1 MEDLSLSFAALASLL
16 VLLLLRVPVGVAL
29 GGVSFLGIWITLGP
43 RSAWGILTA
52 VPYDFIAHW
61 TLSSVPMFLLM
72 GYICFHSQLTDGLF
86 RIARTWLSWMP
97 GGVAVASVGAAAGFS
112 AVTGSSVACAAAM
125 GRIAVPEMLNSNY
138 DKGLA
143 AGTVAAAGT
152 IGSMIPPSILLLLY
166 GIYAELPISKLF
178 IAGLLPGLLTALLY
192 SAMIVIRVKISP
204 QLAPPTATTITWA
217 DRIGA
222 FRGSWPVVALII
234 GVFGGLFSGVFTPT
248 EAGALGAFMSFI
260 IGFAQRTLTL
270 DKIKLAVK
278 ETLVSTAAIFV
289 IAIGANLL
297 TRFLALSGFTD
308 FISEIVV
315 SHDMSQFVLIV
326 GTMGVLF
333 FLGCF
338 LDPIGIM
345 LLTLP
350 VFLPAV
356 TDIGVDLIWFGILM
370 TKLLEIGL
378 ITPPVGLNVFV
389 IKGIVGDRMTTETI
403 FKGILWF
410 LVADIVC
417 VGLLIWFPSISLYLP
432 SLIN

>member
-1 MEDLSLSFAALASLL
+1 M
-16 VLLLLRVPVGVAL
+16 LRIPVGVAL
-29 GGVSFLGIWITLGP
+29 GGVSFVGIWIMVGFK
-43 RSAWGILTA
+43 SAWGILA
-52 VPYDFIAHW
+52 AIPYDFIASW

-86 RIARTWLSWMP
+86 KIARAWLSWLP

-125 GRIAVPEMLNSNY
+125 GRIAVPEMLKSNY

-192 SAMIVIRVKISP
+192 SIMIAVRVKITP
-204 QLAPPTATTITWA
+204 ELAPPEPVKITWA
-217 DRIGA
+217 DRFNA
-222 FRGSWPVVALII
+222 FRGAWPVVALII
-234 GVFGGLFSGVFTPT
+234 GVFGGLFAGVFTPT
-248 EAGALGAFMSFI
+248 EAGATGALMSFI

-270 DKIKLAVK
+270 EKIRLAVQ
-278 ETLVSTAAIFV
+278 ETIVTTSAIFV
-289 IAIGANLL
+289 IAIGAILL

-308 FISEIVV
+308 FVADVV
-315 SHDMSQFVLIV
+315 VEGQASQMMLII
-326 GTMGVLF
+326 GTMCVLF

-350 VFLPAV
+350 IFLPAMERLK
-356 TDIGVDLIWFGILM
+356 IDLIWYGVLM

-389 IKGIVGDRMTTETI
+389 IKGIVGNLMSTETI
-403 FKGILWF
+403 FKGIFWF
-410 LVADIVC
+410 LIADIFC
-417 VGLLIWFPSISLYLP
+417 VILLIAFPQITLFLP
-432 SLIN
+432 SLL

>member
-1 MEDLSLSFAALASLL
+1 MDDLTLSGVALASLI

-29 GGVSFLGIWITLGP
+29 GGVSLIGIWLMVGAK
-43 RSAWGILTA
+43 SAWGILA
-52 VPYDFIAHW
+52 AIPYDFVASW
-61 TLSSVPMFLLM
+61 NLSSVPMFLLM

-86 RIARTWLSWMP
+86 RIARAWLSWMP

-125 GRIAVPEMLNSNY
+125 GRIAVPEMLRSGY

-166 GIYAELPISKLF
+166 GIYAELPISQLF
-178 IAGLLPGLLTALLY
+178 IAGIFPGLLTAALY
-192 SAMIVIRVKISP
+192 SVMIVVRVAISP
-204 QLAPPTATTITWA
+204 ELAPREPVAITWT
-217 DRIGA
+217 DRFHS
-222 FRGSWPVVALII
+222 FRSGLPVVALII
-234 GVFGGLFSGVFTPT
+234 GVFGGLFTGVFTPT
-248 EAGALGAFMSFI
+248 EAGATGALMSFV

-270 DKIKLAVK
+270 DKIRLAVR
-278 ETLVSTAAIFV
+278 ETLTTTAAIFV
-289 IAIGANLL
+289 IAIGAILL

-308 FISEIVV
+308 FIAETVV
-315 SHDMSQFVLIV
+315 AGQASQLLLIM
-326 GTMGVLF
+326 GTMCVLF

-350 VFLPAV
+350 VFLPA
-356 TDIGVDLIWFGILM
+356 IEKLGINLIWYGVLM

-389 IKGIVGDRMTTETI
+389 IKGIVGNLMSTETI
-403 FKGILWF
+403 FKGIFWF
-410 LVADIVC
+410 LIADILC
-417 VGLLIWFPSISLYLP
+417 VVLLIKFPEISLYLP
-432 SLIN
+432 RLLK

>member
-1 MEDLSLSFAALASLL
+1 MDDLTLSWVALAGLL
-16 VLLLLRVPVGVAL
+16 GLLLARVPIGVAL
-29 GGVSFLGIWITLGP
+29 GGVSFIGIWIEVGP
-43 RSAWGILTA
+43 RSAWGILTSI
-52 VPYDFIAHW
+52 PYDFIAHW

-72 GYICFHSQLTDGLF
+72 GYVCYHSQLTDGLF
-86 RIARTWLSWMP
+86 RIARSWLSWMP

-125 GRIAVPEMLNSNY
+125 GRIAVPEMLRSGY
-138 DKGLA
+138 DRGLA

-178 IAGLLPGLLTALLY
+178 IAGLLPGILTAVLY
-192 SAMIVIRVKISP
+192 AAMIIVRTKLNP
-204 QLAPPTATTITWA
+204 ALAPMDTDKVTWGE
-217 DRIGA
+217 RIAA
-222 FRGSWPVVALII
+222 FRGTWPVVALII
-234 GVFGGLFSGVFTPT
+234 GVFGGLFAGVFTPT
-248 EAGALGAFMSFI
+248 EAGATGAILSFL
-260 IGFAQRTLTL
+260 IGFVQRTLTWE
-270 DKIKLAVK
+270 KIRLAVQ
-278 ETLVSTAAIFV
+278 ETLLTTSSIFI

-308 FISEIVV
+308 FVSDTVV
-315 SHDMSQFVLIV
+315 AGQVSPVLLIV
-326 GTMGVLF
+326 GTMCVLF

-350 VFLPAV
+350 VFLPP
-356 TDIGVDLIWFGILM
+356 IEGLHIDLIWYGVLM

-389 IKGIVGDRMTTETI
+389 IKGIVGELMTTEAI
-403 FKGILWF
+403 FVGILWF
-410 LVADIVC
+410 LAMDVIAVA
-417 VGLLIWFPSISLYLP
+417 LLIGFPEITLYLP
-432 SLIN
+432 SLLK

>member
-1 MEDLSLSFAALASLL
+1 MDDLTLSAVALASLL
-16 VLLLLRVPVGVAL
+16 GLLLLRVPVGVAL
-29 GGVSFLGIWITLGP
+29 GGVSFIGIWIMVGSK
-43 RSAWGILTA
+43 SAWGILTA
-52 VPYDFIAHW
+52 VPYDFIASW

-86 RIARTWLSWMP
+86 RIARAWLSWLP

-166 GIYAELPISKLF
+166 GIYAELPISQLF
-178 IAGLLPGLLTALLY
+178 IAGLLPGLLTAFLY
-192 SAMIVIRVKISP
+192 SAMIVARVKITPS
-204 QLAPPTATTITWA
+204 LAPPDTVDVTWS
-217 DRIGA
+217 DRWSA
-222 FRGSWPVVALII
+222 FGHAWPVLALII
-234 GVFGGLFSGVFTPT
+234 GVFGGLFAGVFTPT
-248 EAGALGAFMSFI
+248 EAGAVGALLSFI

-270 DKIKLAVK
+270 DKIVLAVR
-278 ETLVSTAAIFV
+278 ETITTTAAIFV
-289 IAIGANLL
+289 IAIGAVLL
-297 TRFLALSGFTD
+297 TKFLALSGFTD
-308 FISEIVV
+308 FIADIVV
-315 SHDMSQFVLIV
+315 DGQASQLMLIM
-326 GTMGVLF
+326 GTMCVLF

-350 VFLPAV
+350 IFLPAMERLH
-356 TDIGVDLIWFGILM
+356 IDLIWYGVLM
-370 TKLLEIGL
+370 S
-378 ITPPVGLNVFV
+378 
-389 IKGIVGDRMTTETI
+389 TETI

-410 LVADIVC
+410 LVADIFC
-417 VGLLIWFPSISLYLP
+417 VVLLIAFPEITLFLP
-432 SLIN
+432 RLLA

>member
-1 MEDLSLSFAALASLL
+1 MDDLALSGVVLLSLLG
-16 VLLLLRVPVGVAL
+16 LLLLRVPVGVAL
-29 GGVSFLGIWITLGP
+29 GGVSFVGIWVMVGAK
-43 RSAWGILTA
+43 SAWGILVA
-52 VPYDFIAHW
+52 VPYDFIASW

-86 RIARTWLSWMP
+86 RIARAWLSWMP

-125 GRIAVPEMLNSNY
+125 GRIAVPEMLRSNY

-166 GIYAELPISKLF
+166 GIYAELPISELF
-178 IAGLLPGLLTALLY
+178 IAGLLPGLLTAVLY
-192 SAMIVIRVKISP
+192 AAMIIIRVRISP
-204 QLAPPTATTITWA
+204 ELAPPEEIRVTWG
-217 DRIGA
+217 DRFSAFKGA
-222 FRGSWPVVALII
+222 WPVVALII
-234 GVFGGLFSGVFTPT
+234 GVFGGLFTGVFTPT
-248 EAGALGAFMSFI
+248 EAGATGAFMSFV
-260 IGFAQRTLTL
+260 IGFVQRTLTL
-270 DKIKLAVK
+270 EKIKLAVQ
-278 ETLVSTAAIFV
+278 ETLTTTAAIFV
-289 IAIGANLL
+289 IAIGAILL

-308 FISEIVV
+308 MIAEVV
-315 SHDMSQFVLIV
+315 VAGQASQLMLII
-326 GTMGVLF
+326 GTMCVLF

-350 VFLPAV
+350 VFLPAMERMG
-356 TDIGVDLIWFGILM
+356 IDLIWYGILM

-389 IKGIVGDRMTTETI
+389 IKGIVGNLMTTETI

-410 LVADIVC
+410 LAADVIC
-417 VGLLIWFPSISLYLP
+417 VILLIAFPEITLYLP
-432 SLIN
+432 RLLR

>member
-1 MEDLSLSFAALASLL
+1 MDDLTLSWVALAGLL
-16 VLLLLRVPVGVAL
+16 GLLLARVPIGVAL
-29 GGVSFLGIWITLGP
+29 GGVSFIGIWVEVGP
-43 RSAWGILTA
+43 RSAWGILTSI
-52 VPYDFIAHW
+52 PYDFIAHW

-72 GYICFHSQLTDGLF
+72 GYVCYHSQLTDGLF
-86 RIARTWLSWMP
+86 RIARSWLSWMP

-125 GRIAVPEMLNSNY
+125 GRIAVPEMLRGGYN
-138 DKGLA
+138 KGLA

-178 IAGLLPGLLTALLY
+178 IAGLLPGILTAVLY
-192 SAMIVIRVKISP
+192 AGMIIVRAKLNP
-204 QLAPPTATTITWA
+204 ALAPM
-217 DRIGA
+217 DREKVGWGERFAA
-222 FRGSWPVVALII
+222 FRGTWPVVALII
-234 GVFGGLFSGVFTPT
+234 GVFGGLFAGVFTPT
-248 EAGALGAFMSFI
+248 EAGAIGAMLSFL
-260 IGFAQRTLTL
+260 IGFVQRTLTWE
-270 DKIKLAVK
+270 KIKLAVQ
-278 ETLVSTAAIFV
+278 ETLLTTSSIFI

-308 FISEIVV
+308 FVSDTVV
-315 SHDMSQFVLIV
+315 AGQVSPVLLIV

-350 VFLPAV
+350 VFLPPV
-356 TDIGVDLIWFGILM
+356 EGLNIDLIWYGVLM

-389 IKGIVGDRMTTETI
+389 IKGIVGELMTTEAI
-403 FKGILWF
+403 FVGILWF
-410 LVADIVC
+410 LAMDVIAVALMI
-417 VGLLIWFPSISLYLP
+417 GFPEITLYLP
-432 SLIN
+432 SLLK